1 MGGKRVRIARIVNE
15 TARKQT
21 LARRIQGL
29 KKKVDELTT
38 LCGVSALCIIYPTV
52 GDHAE
57 PLIWPSNGRQA
68 LELLVQF
75 YSIPEMNRHTKK
87 TDQEQYLKEMTAKT
101 NEKHIKLIKKNNNM
115 ETTFLMDEVHFG
127 NGIPMMDVQYICNLE
142 WLLKEKI
149 NELRKKREDAEPLP
163 PTPFDY
169 CENVTVT
176 PEARP

>member
-75 YSIPEMNRHTKK
+75 YSIPEMNRHTKM
-87 TDQEQYLKEMTAKT
+87 TDHEQYLKEMITKID
-101 NEKHIKLIKKNNNM
+101 EKHMKLIKKNKNM
-115 ETTFLMDEVHFG
+115 ETAFLMHEFHFG
-127 NGIPMMDVQYICNLE
+127 NQMMDLQDIYDLE

-149 NELRKKREDAEPLP
+149 NELRKKRETVEPLP
-163 PTPFDY
+163 PAPFDY
-169 CENVTVT
+169 CENVDT
-176 PEARP
+176 RN